1 MTNFCPVVKATGR
14 TVGIEKRDR
23 RDRRKNTDKKRAAD
37 EAALLGYTF
46 S

>member
-1 MTNFCPVVKATGR
+1 MTNFCPVVKAGQA
-14 TVGIEKRDR
+14 VGIEK